1 MHTLD
6 KSIYMLLLLTKC
18 LSVFPTHIY
27 ETIHSKVRHIHKF
40 RSPSGA
46 HSQVAYLLQSHHL
59 QLSLKQFQMLLPL
72 LHRFHMFL
80 LIYHAK
86 VMMSTIFYFI
96 ISFHF
101 VKLSAWECHIILF
114 KKLFNLHNFHLLIL
128 WFLKKWI
135 QYFFFISLVD
145 IIISHAGNNVKY
157 IL

>member
-1 MHTLD
+1 MMHTLD

-27 ETIHSKVRHIHKF
+27 ETIHSKVRNIHKF

-86 VMMSTIFYFI
+86 VMMSTIFLFHYLFSFCKIICVRMSYNTLLRNSLIFI
-96 ISFHF
+96 IATS
-101 VKLSAWECHIILF
+101 LF
-114 KKLFNLHNFHLLIL
+114 YG
-128 WFLKKWI
+128 FLKMNSV
-135 QYFFFISLVD
+135 FFLYLSC
-145 IIISHAGNNVKY
+145 
-157 IL
+157 